1 MILRNDA
8 QLKLFNGDIGIALV
22 GPEGDLQV
30 CFPSIED
37 SALQDRER
45 RYAPV
50 RLPLH
55 ETAYAMTIHKSQGS
69 ELDHVAV
76 VFPNE
81 PSEVITRELLYTGI
95 TRAKQSV
102 LLISNEKT
110 LRLAIQTP
118 TQRSSGLLARLSEVS
133 ARTES
138 A

>member
-1 MILRNDA
+1 M
-8 QLKLFNGDIGIALV
+8 
-22 GPEGDLQV
+22 
-30 CFPSIED
+30 
-37 SALQDRER
+37 ER

-69 ELDHVAV
+69 ELEHVAV
-76 VFPNE
+76 VFPNAL
-81 PSEVITRELLYTGI
+81 PLQLITRELLYTGI

-118 TQRSSGLLARLSEVS
+118 TQRSSGLLARVSEVS
-133 ARTES
+133 ARTAS